1 MELVEIIREKAYIE
15 GEFVLTSGKKSNYYI
30 NIKQAYTN
38 PEILRLIAVE
48 ISKKLEKLNCEL
60 IAGVELGAVP
70 ILAAVSI
77 TAHKPFLIIRKEKKG
92 YGAKSLIEGEFQ
104 PGQRVVVLEDVT
116 TTGGSVLRA
125 VRLLR
130 QHKLICEHVI
140 TVVDREEGAFENLKK
155 ERVELIPL
163 VRVSELRR

>member
-1 MELVEIIREKAYIE
+1 MELVDIIREKAYRE
-15 GEFVLTSGKKSNYYI
+15 GEFILTSGKKSNYYI

-38 PEILRLIAVE
+38 PEVLRLIATE
-48 ISKKLEKLNCEL
+48 MSKKLEEIDCDL

-70 ILAAVSI
+70 ILAAVAI
-77 TAHKPFLIIRKEKKG
+77 TANKPFLIIRKEKKG
-92 YGAKSLIEGEFQ
+92 YGAKSLIEGEFK

-125 VRLLR
+125 VRMLR
-130 QHKLICEHVI
+130 EQSLICNQVI

-155 ERVELIPL
+155 EKVELIPL